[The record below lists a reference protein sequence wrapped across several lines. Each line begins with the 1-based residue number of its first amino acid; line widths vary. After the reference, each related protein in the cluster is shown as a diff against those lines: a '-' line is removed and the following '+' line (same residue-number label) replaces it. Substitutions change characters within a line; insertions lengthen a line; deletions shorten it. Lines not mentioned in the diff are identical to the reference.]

1 MKIEP
6 HKQYAKLLPIWEKCR
21 VTVEGDDSL
30 KAWDEIQTVAP
41 KLSNQQAP
49 EYKAMIGR
57 ATLFNASGRTVD
69 GLVGMVTRKPVDVS
83 KMPSLFRP
91 VLEDLTLAKDSKV
104 GIDDFVAEA
113 LYEDLVIG
121 RVGYLIERPNV
132 NSAGMTQAQVAAL
145 NLRPYVAEYK
155 AESII
160 DWRHDRVNNAAQL
173 VMVRLTEVV
182 EEWIGDIERKEIEQE
197 RRLLLVDGV
206 YLQRI
211 YREDGKGTLQQ
222 YGDDIIPLMNGSPL
236 NYIPFICDFETTR
249 PPILDLVNINLSHF
263 RTDVDLEHGAHFTA
277 IPTPMFAGFEFD
289 TDSPFCLGASGG
301 HAAQNPDAK
310 AWFLEFEGKGLDT
323 LKEIKEEKKAQ
334 MSVLG
339 ARFLDAE
346 KNQAEATDT
355 VRIRKSGE
363 TSVLAATAQKCA
375 RSITRILEIMRDW
388 MGIAGDVTVELNTD
402 YSDASLTPEQMTA
415 LFGMLQGG
423 AISQQTFFYNMK
435 YGEMYEPELT
445 FEEEQ
450 SRIESQGLT
459 LDPTLTP

>member
-30 KAWDEIQTVAP
+30 KAWARLSAVAP
-41 KLSNQQAP
+41 RLSNQTDT
-49 EYKAMIGR
+49 EYKAMVGR

-69 GLVGMVTRKPVDVS
+69 GLLGMVTRKPLDLS
-83 KMPSLFRP
+83 KMPAALKP
-91 VLEDLTLAKDSKV
+91 ILDDMTLALDSKLD
-104 GIDDFVAEA
+104 IDDLADRA

-121 RVGYLIERPNV
+121 RVGYLVDRPNI
-132 NSAGMTQAQVAAL
+132 NTSGMTQAQVSAL
-145 NLRPYVAEYK
+145 NLRPYVAQYN

-160 DWRHDRVNNAAQL
+160 DWRFDRVNNTAQL
-173 VMVRLTEVV
+173 VMVRLTECV
-182 EEWIGDIERKEIEQE
+182 EEWVSDIERKEVEQE
-197 RRLLLVDGV
+197 RRLLLEDGKYV
-206 YLQRI
+206 QRI
-211 YREDGKGTLQQ
+211 YREDSKGNLFQV
-222 YGDDIIPLMNGSPL
+222 GDDIVPLMNNRPIS
-236 NYIPFICDFETTR
+236 YIPFICDFDTTR
-249 PPILDLVNINLSHF
+249 PPILDLVNTNLSHF

-289 TDSPFCLGASGG
+289 ENAPFHLGASGG
-301 HAAQNPDAK
+301 HSATNPDAK

-323 LKEIKEEKKAQ
+323 LKEMKDDKKQQ
-334 MSVLG
+334 MAVLG
-339 ARFLDAE
+339 ARFLEAE
-346 KNQAEATDT
+346 KAQAEATDT
-355 VRIRKSGE
+355 LRIRKSGE
-363 TSVLAATAQKCA
+363 TSVLVSVAQR
-375 RSITRILEIMRDW
+375 RSRALTRMLEIIRDW

-435 YGEMYEPELT
+435 YGEMYEPDLT

-450 SRIESQGLT
+450 GRIESQGLT
-459 LDPTLTP
+459 LDNAITP

>member
-30 KAWDEIQTVAP
+30 KAWDSIQTVAP
-41 KLSNQQAP
+41 KLSNQQTA
-49 EYKAMIGR
+49 EYKAMVGR

-69 GLVGMVTRKPVDVS
+69 GLIGMVTRKPVDVS
-83 KMPSLFRP
+83 KMPSLFTP
-91 VLEDLTLAKDSKV
+91 ILDDLTLAKDSKV
-104 GIDDFVAEA
+104 GIDDFVANA

-132 NSAGMTQAQVAAL
+132 NSEGMTQAQVAAL

-160 DWRHDRVNNAAQL
+160 DWRYDRVNNAAQL
-173 VMVRLTEVV
+173 VMVRLIECV
-182 EEWIGDIERKEIEQE
+182 EEWISDIERKDIEQE

-222 YGDDIIPLMNGSPL
+222 YGDDIIPLMNGAPL
-236 NYIPFICDFETTR
+236 NFIPFICDFETTR

-289 TDSPFCLGASGG
+289 DSEPFCLGASGG
-301 HAAQNPDAK
+301 HAATSPDAK
-310 AWFLEFEGKGLDT
+310 AWFLEFQGVGLGT
-323 LKEIKEEKKAQ
+323 LKEIKEEKKSQ

-363 TSVLAATAQKCA
+363 TSVLAATAQKRA

-388 MGIAGDVTVELNTD
+388 MGISGDVTIELNTD
-402 YSDASLTPEQMTA
+402 YSDASLTPQQMTA

-435 YGEMYEPELT
+435 YGEMYEPDLT

-450 SRIESQGLT
+450 SRIESQGLSI
-459 LDPTLTP
+459 DSTPAP